1 MSRNWLAVASA
12 NHVRKGRAEGF
23 MQVCHGKLAPL
34 RRIKPG
40 DLVVLAGFG
49 AGLTWGAVV
58 LRW

>member
-40 DLVVLAGFG
+40 DHVVLAGFG